1 VLGEDLD
8 AEENMKR
15 IYHHRVAGCR
25 AIRCAGLL
33 AAALVFAGFPGITL
47 ASSVLQM
54 GLKQI
59 VTSAELVFE
68 GRVLASEVRAV
79 PGQRFVFTF
88 VKFQVLDVIKGK
100 DPGPTIELPF
110 LGGRVGNQTLAVSDM
125 HMPEVGEHGIY
136 MVSSTGG
143 LRVNPLYGWDQG
155 HFIVKTDQADGSARM
170 FTRDGHA
177 LTGFVPEQA
186 DVAAGLSRG
195 YPRGLVAQKQS
206 EGAAAMTV
214 DQFKQGLRRMI
225 GVTP

>member
-1 VLGEDLD
+1 
-8 AEENMKR
+8 MKR
-15 IYHHRVAGCR
+15 IYSNHLRRFR

-33 AAALVFAGFPGITL
+33 AAALVCAGFPGMTL

-54 GLKQI
+54 GLTQI

-68 GRVLASEVRAV
+68 GQVLGSEVRAV

-110 LGGRVGNQTLAVSDM
+110 LGGSVGNQTLAVSDM
-125 HMPEVGEHGIY
+125 HLPEVGEHGIY

-155 HFIVKTDQADGSARM
+155 HFVAKTDPADGSVRM

-195 YPRGLVAQKQS
+195 YPRGLMAQKQS

-214 DQFKQGLRRMI
+214 DQFKQGLRQILRA
-225 GVTP
+225 TP